1 NWRKRLSFSGGRRFK
16 SQCSICI
23 NTIYSF
29 EKAEIDTD
37 MTTKQGLF
45 DAIQD
50 FKSQVRTKGKAIYQ
64 LVVNVNSD
72 EIISDQDKLQVQEMI
87 SDYEENEHHFVFIED
102 LKIKNKDD
110 NKTTLVKEFSPDLI
124 DDHAV
129 YEAAMNDLY
138 LNPKASKY
146 LENYDNFDRRELI
159 AH

>member
-1 NWRKRLSFSGGRRFK
+1 MSLHDALP
-16 SQCSICI
+16 
-23 NTIYSF
+23 IY
-29 EKAEIDTD
+29 
-37 MTTKQGLF
+37 
-45 DAIQD
+45 
-50 FKSQVRTKGKAIYQ
+50 
-64 LVVNVNSD
+64 
-72 EIISDQDKLQVQEMI
+72 QDKLQVQEMI

-110 NKTTLVKEFSPDLI
+110 NKATLVKEFSPDLI

-159 AH
+159 AHAELLLKSDMRGE